1 MNLSKTFLI
10 SIVVSILASLAS
22 SFFVLEHYDTQG
34 QSSDVIN
41 TVSVVPEVQ
50 SLKQIESGVQS
61 IAKKLRSSVVNI
73 IISQDIQLYKTD
85 PFGFFYEPSG
95 TVRKKVGGGTGFF
108 ITKDGLILTNKHV
121 VSQPDATYTVIT
133 GDNEEFSARVVAID
147 PMTDLAVVQALTKD
161 EKKLTDRKIVEF
173 VKDTR
178 SVDVG
183 SFVIAMG
190 NALAEFQNTLTFGII
205 SGLGRTIE
213 AGNQAGWNVEQ
224 LTGLLQTDA
233 AINPGNSGGP
243 LVNLDGKVV
252 GINTA
257 IAAGANGLGFA
268 IPLSEKE
275 VDYMLRSI
283 EKYKTIKRPF
293 IGIRYSS
300 LDANIAK
307 ANNLKSEYGDYIN
320 LKDWVVA
327 WSPAEKAG
335 LKSGDII
342 LEVEGKKL
350 SSGYSIR
357 DVLVGKMPGDSVK
370 LSVLRA
376 ENGEKEEIK
385 ITLWE
390 I

>member
-213 AGNQAGWNVEQ
+213 AGNQAG
-224 LTGLLQTDA
+224 
-233 AINPGNSGGP
+233 
-243 LVNLDGKVV
+243 
-252 GINTA
+252 
-257 IAAGANGLGFA
+257 
-268 IPLSEKE
+268 
-275 VDYMLRSI
+275 
-283 EKYKTIKRPF
+283 
-293 IGIRYSS
+293 
-300 LDANIAK
+300 
-307 ANNLKSEYGDYIN
+307 
-320 LKDWVVA
+320 
-327 WSPAEKAG
+327 
-335 LKSGDII
+335 
-342 LEVEGKKL
+342 
-350 SSGYSIR
+350 
-357 DVLVGKMPGDSVK
+357 
-370 LSVLRA
+370 
-376 ENGEKEEIK
+376 
-385 ITLWE
+385 
-390 I
+390 